1 MTDLHLVHVFVNH
14 SAIYICLVAKGP
26 MMKLLILL
34 FSVLILP
41 AQAHAEI
48 YKWKDKNGAMR
59 YSDVPPPS
67 NIKYESLP
75 GKKTIKPTG
84 IAPLAEVEGD
94 VTVSINRDKLA
105 TAKEKALTDKAAMIK
120 DGDKSDGKVDAAARR
135 AQEAEQQKKLDEAKQ
150 AEQKLQRANC
160 KAAKINLATYTNGG
174 RIVRTSEKGERSYLS
189 DDDISHAKADAQK
202 DVEKYCD

>member
-1 MTDLHLVHVFVNH
+1 
-14 SAIYICLVAKGP
+14 
-26 MMKLLILL
+26 MMRLIILL
-34 FSVLILP
+34 CSVLILP
-41 AQAHAEI
+41 ALAHAEI
-48 YKWKDKNGAMR
+48 YKWKDKNGAVR

-75 GKKTIKPTG
+75 GKKNTKPTG
-84 IAPLAEVEGD
+84 LEPLAEVEGD
-94 VTVSINRDKLA
+94 MTVSINRDKAA
-105 TAKEKALTDKAAMIK
+105 TAQEKALADKAAMTK
-120 DGDKSDGKVDAAARR
+120 DANKSDSKLDAAARR

-150 AEQKLQRANC
+150 AGLKLQQANC

-189 DDDISHAKADAQK
+189 DDDINLAKTDAQK

>member
-1 MTDLHLVHVFVNH
+1 MR
-14 SAIYICLVAKGP
+14 
-26 MMKLLILL
+26 LLILL
-34 FSVLILP
+34 CSVLILP
-41 AQAHAEI
+41 ALAHAEI
-48 YKWKDKNGAMR
+48 YKWKDKNGSVR

-84 IAPLAEVEGD
+84 LEPLAEVEGD

-105 TAKEKALTDKAAMIK
+105 AAKEKALADKAAMTK
-120 DGDKSDGKVDAAARR
+120 NGDKSDGKIDAAAKR

-150 AEQKLQRANC
+150 AEQKLRIANC
-160 KAAKINLATYTNGG
+160 KAAKINLATYSNGG
-174 RIVRTSEKGERSYLS
+174 RIVQTSEKGERSFLS
-189 DDDISHAKADAQK
+189 DDEISRAKADAQK